1 MMATSLLDELAAA
14 ALTLVTPAPTAHVL
28 DVEAGL
34 GALTLLVARR
44 VARVDALDGSHAI
57 VLALRARVSV
67 AGLGNVVA
75 RVGDAAAL
83 PFVEQHFDAAYFLSV
98 VSSASRA
105 AVLAELRRVLKP
117 GAPAVVA
124 AASERERDELL
135 EDIVVAGFDE
145 VQAHAVDA
153 ASGWLVVGLA

>member
-1 MMATSLLDELAAA
+1 MAKSLLDELAAA
-14 ALTLVTPAPTAHVL
+14 ALALVTPAPGAHVL

-34 GALTLLVARR
+34 GALTLSLARR
-44 VARVDALDGSHAI
+44 VARVEALDGSHAI

-83 PFVEQHFDAAYFLSV
+83 PFVEQHFDGAYLLSV
-98 VSSASRA
+98 VSSATRA
-105 AVLAELRRVLKP
+105 AVVGELRRVLKP
-117 GAPAVVA
+117 GVPAVVA
-124 AASERERDELL
+124 AASVRERDELL
-135 EDIVVAGFDE
+135 EDMIVAGFDE

-153 ASGWLVVGLA
+153 VGGWLVVGLA

>member
-1 MMATSLLDELAAA
+1 MAKSPLDELAAA
-14 ALTLVTPAPTAHVL
+14 ALALVTPAPTANVL

-44 VARVDALDGSHAI
+44 AARVDALGGSHAI

-98 VSSASRA
+98 VSSAPRA
-105 AVLAELRRVLKP
+105 AVLAEMRRVLKP
-117 GAPAVVA
+117 
-124 AASERERDELL
+124 
-135 EDIVVAGFDE
+135 
-145 VQAHAVDA
+145 
-153 ASGWLVVGLA
+153 

>member
-1 MMATSLLDELAAA
+1 MAARMLDELAAA
-14 ALTLVTPAPTAHVL
+14 AVALVTPAPSAHVL

-34 GALTLLVARR
+34 GALTLLLARR

-57 VLALRARVSV
+57 VLALRARVAV

-83 PFVEQHFDAAYFLSV
+83 PFVEQHFDAAYLLSV

-105 AVLAELRRVLKP
+105 ALLGELRRVLKP
-117 GAPAVVA
+117 GAPAIVA
-124 AASERERDELL
+124 AASVQERDELL
-135 EDIVVAGFDE
+135 EDVVVAGFDE
-145 VQAHAVDA
+145 VQAHQVEAVGA
-153 ASGWLVVGLA
+153 WLVVGLA